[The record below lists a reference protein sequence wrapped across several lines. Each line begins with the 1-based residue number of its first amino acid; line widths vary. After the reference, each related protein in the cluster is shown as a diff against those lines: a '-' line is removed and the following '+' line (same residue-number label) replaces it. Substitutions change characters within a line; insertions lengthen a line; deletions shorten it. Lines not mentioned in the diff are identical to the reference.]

1 MKNLAQINCTSLSE
15 NEMKTVSAGESFA
28 YRVGQAAGWLWK
40 NSGAVGTAS
49 WYSLKYVIMSK

>member
-1 MKNLAQINCTSLSE
+1 
-15 NEMKTVSAGESFA
+15 MKTVSAGESFA